1 MDNKLNLP
9 EFEEIFLGPT
19 PNAEKCAQVGTSNY
33 TVLTNMEIQ
42 AYMFQLRRQFTNMPS
57 SIALYK
63 KANPHDFGTYYELV
77 ARFPIDDEDAME
89 YACRMEENLPDRW
102 DEEAIFELKK
112 KNYFECLQ

>member
-9 EFEEIFLGPT
+9 EFDEIFLGPT

-33 TVLTNMEIQ
+33 TVLTNMEIP
-42 AYMFQLRRQFTNMPS
+42 AYMSQLHRQFSDMPS
-57 SIALYK
+57 SITLYK

-77 ARFPIDDEDAME
+77 ARFTIDDEEAVSYVYEME
-89 YACRMEENLPDRW
+89 CKLPDRW
-102 DEEAIFELKK
+102 DKEAISELKK

>member
-9 EFEEIFLGPT
+9 EFDEIFLGPT

-42 AYMFQLRRQFTNMPS
+42 AYAGQICRQFPDMPS
-57 SIALYK
+57 SLILLK
-63 KANPHDFGTYYELV
+63 KGNEHDFGTYYELV
-77 ARFPIDDEDAME
+77 VRFPIDDEKAVSYAYDME
-89 YACRMEENLPDRW
+89 CKLPDRW
-102 DEEAIFELKK
+102 DEVAISELKK